1 MALWIAATLVAYFV
15 KGICGFANSLIF
27 DTILSFGVNNVNISP
42 IDLLVNYPSNIVMIV
57 KNRKSLDWKI
67 YLPLIALVLAGS
79 LPGALLL
86 KNIDAGKIKLVFGF
100 VVVLLGAEMFL
111 RQYSHKKLKSSKIA
125 LAIVGVIAGALCG
138 LFGIGALLAAYVGR
152 VTDDQRAF
160 KANMNAVFFAEN
172 TFRVVLYSIL
182 GLITIETLK
191 RVALL
196 LPVSLIALTV
206 GMKLSSKIDE
216 SASKKII
223 SILLMLSGISLILAN
238 L

>member
-1 MALWIAATLVAYFV
+1 MALWIVATLVAYFV

-42 IDLLVNYPSNIVMIV
+42 IDLLVNFPSNIVMIV
-57 KNRKSLDWKI
+57 KNRKSLDKKI

-86 KNIDAGKIKLVFGF
+86 KNIDAGKIKLIFGF

-160 KANMNAVFFAEN
+160 KANMNAVFVAEN
-172 TFRVVLYSIL
+172 TFRVILYSIL

-196 LPVSLIALTV
+196 LPVSLIALAI

-223 SILLMLSGISLILAN
+223 SILLVLSGISLILTN

>member
-1 MALWIAATLVAYFV
+1 MALWIVATLVAYFV

-42 IDLLVNYPSNIVMIV
+42 IDLLVNYPSNIVMVV
-57 KNRKSLDWKI
+57 KNRKSLDKKI

-86 KNIDAGKIKLVFGF
+86 KNIDAGKIKLIFGF

-160 KANMNAVFFAEN
+160 KGNMNAVFVAEN
-172 TFRVVLYSIL
+172 TFRVILYSIL

-196 LPVSLIALTV
+196 LPVSLIALAI

-223 SILLMLSGISLILAN
+223 SILLVLSGISLILTN

>member
-1 MALWIAATLVAYFV
+1 MALWIVATLVAYFV

-138 LFGIGALLAAYVGR
+138 LLGIGALLAAYVGR

-160 KANMNAVFFAEN
+160 KANMNAVFLRRKYVSRGALFDSRADYNRNAQTRGAAFAGFADCTGSWYEAQLED
-172 TFRVVLYSIL
+172 R
-182 GLITIETLK
+182 
-191 RVALL
+191 
-196 LPVSLIALTV
+196 
-206 GMKLSSKIDE
+206 
-216 SASKKII
+216 
-223 SILLMLSGISLILAN
+223 
-238 L
+238 

>member
-1 MALWIAATLVAYFV
+1 MALWIVATLVAYFV

-160 KANMNAVFFAEN
+160 KANMNAVFFTEN

-196 LPVSLIALTV
+196 LPVSLIALAV
-206 GMKLSSKIDE
+206 GMRLSSKIDE